1 MGIVE
6 EIQSKQTLL
15 DKSIKELATNG
26 YDLAKKESL
35 YKIAVNKKALE
46 LKANNTPVTLIQLI
60 IYGYEDISNLRL
72 ERDIAETKYNSNKE
86 YLNVLKLQLRILM
99 NQYDKEYGQVGK

>member
-6 EIQSKQTLL
+6 EIQKKQAML
-15 DKSIKELATNG
+15 DKAIKELATNG

-35 YKIAVNKKALE
+35 YKIAINKKALE
-46 LKANNTPVTLIQLI
+46 LKAEGVAVTLIQLI

-99 NQYDKEYGQVGK
+99 NQYDKEYGHIN

>member
-6 EIQSKQTLL
+6 EIQKKQAML
-15 DKSIKELATNG
+15 DKAIQEIATNG
-26 YDLAKKESL
+26 YDLAKKEGT

-60 IYGYEDISNLRL
+60 IYGYEDIANLRL

-99 NQYDKEYGQVGK
+99 NQYDKEYGNIN

>member
-6 EIQSKQTLL
+6 EIQKKQAML
-15 DKSIKELATNG
+15 DKAIQELATNG

-35 YKIAVNKKALE
+35 YKIAINKKALE
-46 LKANNTPVTLIQLI
+46 LKAEGVAVTLIQLI

-99 NQYDKEYGQVGK
+99 NQYDKEYGNIN